1 MGPAAHYFRFDS
13 HFASGPAQ
21 NIIFP
26 NWFAGRALH
35 GQTVFAKVR
44 SSRALARMAAFSAA
58 PVCIRVRSSRPF
70 GCNRY
75 IGSPQAAACGEK
87 TLLLTT
93 FRKPRWV
100 LPDLRAN
107 CFIVSESTGARP
119 SSFWPAW
126 AEPNRYIRSL
136 IT

>member
-1 MGPAAHYFRFDS
+1 MRREQVEKRPNLGRTAKALAHILQLLSETIKQFAGVAVRMGPAAHYFRFDS

-87 TLLLTT
+87 TLL
-93 FRKPRWV
+93 
-100 LPDLRAN
+100 
-107 CFIVSESTGARP
+107 
-119 SSFWPAW
+119 
-126 AEPNRYIRSL
+126 
-136 IT
+136 